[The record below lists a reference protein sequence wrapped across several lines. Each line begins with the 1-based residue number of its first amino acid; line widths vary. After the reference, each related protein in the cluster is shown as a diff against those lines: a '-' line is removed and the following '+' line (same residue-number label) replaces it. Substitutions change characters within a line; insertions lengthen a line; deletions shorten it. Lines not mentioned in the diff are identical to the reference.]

1 MKAIITF
8 AQPSPFRQEL
18 QKRVDKYFI
27 DHHKNKRDAISMYL
41 KAITMIVWMG
51 VSYYFLV
58 FKADS
63 ALEVIVLA
71 MSLAL
76 ALVGIGFN
84 IQHDANHNGHSS
96 RPWMNRIGG
105 STLDYF
111 LGASSFF
118 WKQKHNTRHHAFT
131 NISESDDDINLSF
144 IGRLSS
150 DQKQYWFH
158 RYQHWYLW
166 FAYAFLHLRYLYSDF
181 QRLIMG
187 TMEGKRIRRPRG
199 SDLAMFIFGKIVF
212 FSLAFGVP
220 LLLHDVTTVLLV
232 YAGVSLV
239 IGLVFSIVFQL
250 AHMIAETEHPGVIE
264 SLPSEWAIHQMQT
277 TANFAPHNKVLTW
290 YLGGLNHQVEHH
302 LFTDI
307 SHVHY
312 PKLAPIVAI
321 VSRESGVA
329 YNVHKT
335 FTAAL
340 RSHYLFL
347 KHMGRS

>member
-1 MKAIITF
+1 
-8 AQPSPFRQEL
+8 
-18 QKRVDKYFI
+18 
-27 DHHKNKRDAISMYL
+27 MYL
-41 KAITMIVWMG
+41 KAIVMLAWMA

-58 FKADS
+58 FQANT
-63 ALEVIVLA
+63 AFEVIA
-71 MSLAL
+71 FATSLAL

-84 IQHDANHNGHSS
+84 IQHDANHGGFSS

-111 LGASSFF
+111 LGASSFL

-144 IGRLSS
+144 IGRLST
-150 DQKQYWFH
+150 DQKRYWFH

-181 QRLIMG
+181 QRLISG
-187 TMEGKRIRRPRG
+187 SIEGKHIERPKG
-199 SDLAMFIFGKIVF
+199 WDLTIFIVGKIF
-212 FSLAFGVP
+212 FFTVAFGIP
-220 LLLHDVTTVLLV
+220 LLLHSVSTVFMV

-250 AHMIAETEHPGVIE
+250 AHMISETEHPGVTE
-264 SLPSEWAIHQMQT
+264 SVSSEWAIHQLNT
-277 TANFAPHNKVLTW
+277 TANFSPRNRFLTW

-302 LFTDI
+302 LFTEI

-312 PKLAPIVAI
+312 TEMATIVEKL
-321 VSRESGVA
+321 SSESSVG
-329 YNVHKT
+329 YNVHRT
-335 FTAAL
+335 FIDAL

-347 KHMGRS
+347 KVMGNS